1 MHAERPRPAFY
12 ALQAGG
18 WRDYV
23 TLLHPPYT
31 LWHLAYVVIGAVV
44 ASPEIRPGRLLPTLV
59 AFALGLGVSA
69 HALDELRGRP
79 LGTSIPRR
87 ILVALAAVPLAGAVA
102 IGLYGALTV
111 SPWIALFV
119 VAGAA
124 VAVAYNLELLGG
136 RLHGDTQFALAWGA
150 FPVATGAFAAAETI
164 TWATAGAAA
173 FAFLTALAQRHLST
187 QVRDVR
193 RRVVSVTGTLER
205 RGGTVETVTRT
216 TLVAAPERALAV
228 LAASHVALAVAL
240 VMMRVA

>member
-12 ALQAGG
+12 ALEAGG
-18 WRDYV
+18 WRDYI

-31 LWHLAYVVIGAVV
+31 LWHLAYVVVGAAV
-44 ASPEIRPGRLLPTLV
+44 ASPDIRAGRLLPTLA

-87 ILVALAAVPLAGAVA
+87 TLVALAAVPLAGAVA

-119 VAGAA
+119 VVGAT

-150 FPVATGAFAAAETI
+150 FPVVTGAFAAAETI
-164 TWATAGAAA
+164 SWATVGAAV

-193 RRVVSVTGTLER
+193 RRVVSVTGTVGR
-205 RGGTVETVTRT
+205 RDGTVEPVTRT
-216 TLVAAPERALAV
+216 TLVAAPERALEL